1 MRVDSYSLGL
11 QSSYESAQLV
21 ASRVSQEG
29 EMVHTVSLNQ
39 EHESLSLSATG
50 VVLVQD
56 EEINFELSAALI
68 RNERYT
74 TQSLV
79 AQSAIDP
86 LVIGL
91 GGELASV
98 DMNRTFEFDL
108 NSDGN
113 NDEIAL
119 LAHNSGFLVLDK
131 NDNGVIDDGSELFG
145 TQSGDGFA
153 DLAMY
158 DEDQNGVIDEN
169 DAVFD
174 QLQIWQK
181 SALQDNLI
189 SLKQAKVGALL
200 LENVASKFTYTQ
212 EGQKSASLENS
223 GVVLFENGKAGWM
236 SHVDFFITQK
246 ESESQNTQEGGG
258 ATTLQNLFNTPQS
271 SSTSSNT
278 HDALV
283 EMLEKRLH
291 ALESKLS
298 KTHDK
303 DQKQALNLQIMAI
316 SQQIALLEFG

>member
-11 QSSYESAQLV
+11 QSSYESAKLV

-39 EHESLSLSATG
+39 EHESLFLSATG
-50 VVLVQD
+50 VVLAQD

-174 QLQIWQK
+174 QLKIWQK

-189 SLKQAKVGALL
+189 SLSQAKVGALL

-246 ESESQNTQEGGG
+246 ESASQNTQEESG